1 MSARASVS
9 RVTSGLISLYS
20 HTSSSGTTGWKSVD
34 AADAS
39 ARGSC
44 VISVCADI
52 HQTCCLELVLDYF
65 SVST

>member
-9 RVTSGLISLYS
+9 RVTLGLISLYS
-20 HTSSSGTTGWKSVD
+20 HTVD

-52 HQTCCLELVLDYF
+52 HQTCCLELVLDCF